1 MIYSEL
7 LLFII
12 MHIHYLSLVLLAQF
26 QLARADIINCEL
38 KLIEMSELR
47 AVVVVV
53 AFKKRTD
60 I

>member
-47 AVVVVV
+47 AVVVV